1 MKKSTRHLSRHTA
14 AQGFTLM
21 ELMVVVAII
30 VVLASL
36 TVGGLSA
43 MQRNQA
49 KSKATTQI
57 ALLSNALEDYKSD
70 MGRYP
75 ERFAGDNTGSNT
87 LYRSLFY
94 EGYAYNKRKGES
106 DIAPE
111 ATEGEATKI
120 YLPELD
126 PTSTKQGWS
135 STPGGTGNAANPIGE
150 NNTVL
155 DPWGF
160 SYNYLPAVDENG
172 NEDIDCNNP
181 DFDLWSNGPDGQKG
195 ASDDD
200 KFAKDNITNWK

>member
-1 MKKSTRHLSRHTA
+1 MKKSTSRFSRTTSA
-14 AQGFTLM
+14 KGFTLM
-21 ELMVVVAII
+21 ELLVVVAII
-30 VVLASL
+30 VVLAGL

-57 ALLSNALEDYKSD
+57 KLLENALEEYKSE

-75 ERFAGDNTGSNT
+75 ERIAGDKTGSNT
-87 LYRSLFY
+87 LYRALFY
-94 EGYAYNKRKGES
+94 EGYDYNERKGDS
-106 DIAPE
+106 DVAPTVTDGT
-111 ATEGEATKI
+111 AMRI
-120 YLPELD
+120 YLAELD

-135 STPGGTGNAANPIGE
+135 STPGGSGDPSKPIGE
-150 NNTVL
+150 NNTIL

-172 NEDIDCNNP
+172 NEDIECNNP

-195 ASDDD
+195 TSDDD
-200 KFAKDNITNWK
+200 NLNNWK